1 MDIVGFGWG
10 ESFLCSFL
18 AGGIMASTTV
28 IVTAISSFL
37 GFLLNIG
44 VMYLVLS
51 RGRKRHHY
59 LFAAILF
66 ICAIWDLGIFLTMI
80 RNNYADEL
88 VIYGYVVFY
97 PCIFLPALIY
107 HFTGSYLN
115 QVRVKTTILLYAVSV
130 ISIVLMALGIPGRL
144 EGVYTYSWG
153 QIFRPDAEMLAGF
166 PITVVFMLAPL
177 LASCWF
183 LYQAYRK
190 ETSTLPRR
198 HLAYILTSFLM
209 ISFATVKLGV
219 LFDIDV
225 PFLLPAGMIFN
236 DIFAAVIGI
245 AIIKDRLFDI
255 TLIVQ
260 KGAIYSGLAAVIIFI
275 FSFSEHMLATYL
287 GHLFGEHSQIIH
299 FLSIGLVIAVL
310 MPVKHRLE
318 RGIEGFFTKRQLE
331 F

>member
-1 MDIVGFGWG
+1 
-10 ESFLCSFL
+10 
-18 AGGIMASTTV
+18 MASTTV
-28 IVTAISSFL
+28 IITAIISFL
-37 GFLLNIG
+37 GFLLNSG

-59 LFAAILF
+59 LFAGILL
-66 ICAIWDLGIFLTMI
+66 ICAIWDFGIFLSMI
-80 RNNYADEL
+80 RNQFADEL

-97 PCIFLPALIY
+97 PCIFLSALIY

-115 QVRVKTTILLYAVSV
+115 QVRLKTTIFWYVVSV
-130 ISIVLMALGIPGRL
+130 ISTALMAFGIAGRL

-153 QIFRPDAEMLAGF
+153 QIFRPDAKMLAGF
-166 PITVVFMLAPL
+166 PITVVLFLAPVL
-177 LASCWF
+177 SSCWF
-183 LYQAYRK
+183 FYQAYRK
-190 ETSTLPRR
+190 ETTPLPRR
-198 HLAYILTSFLM
+198 HLLYILTSFLM

-225 PFLLPAGMIFN
+225 PILLPAGMLFN

-255 TLIVQ
+255 TLIV
-260 KGAIYSGLAAVIIFI
+260 KRGAIYSGLAAVIIFV
-275 FSFSEHMLATYL
+275 FSFSEHMLVNYL
-287 GHLFGEHSQIIH
+287 GHFFGEHSQIIH
-299 FLSIGLVIAVL
+299 LLSVALAIAVL

-318 RGIEGFFTKRQLE
+318 HRIEGFFAKRQLE

>member
-1 MDIVGFGWG
+1 
-10 ESFLCSFL
+10 
-18 AGGIMASTTV
+18 MASTTV
-28 IVTAISSFL
+28 ILTSIISFL
-37 GFLLNIG
+37 GFLLNSG

-59 LFAAILF
+59 LFAGILL
-66 ICAIWDLGIFLTMI
+66 ICAIWDFGIFLAMI
-80 RNNYADEL
+80 RNQFVDEL

-107 HFTGSYLN
+107 HFTGTYLN
-115 QVRVKTTILLYAVSV
+115 QVRVKTTILWYAVGV
-130 ISIVLMALGIPGRL
+130 ISTVLMALGIAGRL

-153 QIFRPDAEMLAGF
+153 HIFRPNEEMLAGF
-166 PITVVFMLAPL
+166 PVQIVTFLFPV

-183 LYQAYRK
+183 FYQAYRK
-190 ETSTLPRR
+190 ETSPLPRR
-198 HLAYILTSFLM
+198 HHLYIFTSFLM

-225 PFLLPAGMIFN
+225 PFLLPAGMFFN

-260 KGAIYSGLAAVIIFI
+260 KGAIYSGLAAVIIFV
-275 FSFSEHMLATYL
+275 FSFSEHMLVTYL
-287 GHLFGEHSQIIH
+287 GHFFGEH
-299 FLSIGLVIAVL
+299 
-310 MPVKHRLE
+310 
-318 RGIEGFFTKRQLE
+318 
-331 F
+331 